1 MFSYTDDINLIATSH
16 TETVVCM
23 INQNS
28 QAKHYV
34 NVGIDA
40 EEYYKIKDKSI
51 YAELCANFCNERALE
66 LKKKQL
72 KSIAVDVPN
81 KLSPLEARNSY

>member
-1 MFSYTDDINLIATSH
+1 MNGVNIKQQKPL
-16 TETVVCM
+16 TEP
-23 INQNS
+23 
-28 QAKHYV
+28 
-34 NVGIDA
+34 
-40 EEYYKIKDKSI
+40 KST